1 MSVFRKYLN
10 LFCIS
15 LGASCIFK
23 LAMIKDV
30 YYDAMQ
36 SAFQATNVQMG
47 LLITFFAITQA
58 LAYLPGGWLVDLVP
72 VKYLMPVGLIGT
84 GLLGFWEATFPS
96 YQVLLVIQMGYG
108 LVITLMFWDAM
119 IKGTRMLAADHA
131 QGKIFGML
139 EGVRGACATAASFGG
154 VYFFS
159 RMGEGM
165 NGLRS
170 VMLYYATILCVVGV
184 LVFLF
189 MEKNEVEGKVNAR
202 QALGGLVQVA
212 KLPKVWLAGGIV
224 FFGYSFYSGLG
235 YMTPMLTNVF
245 GMSATLG
252 ATVGTVKQYM
262 LAIFAAPL
270 GGIIADRMG
279 SRVKFLRYIMMAGAV
294 VMAAFIIIPS
304 NQGTVAIGVA
314 LMLISSAVTYMMRGT
329 YYSTTAELGVTV
341 TMAGAAAGVLSLVG
355 NTPDFFTSVLYG
367 SMLDRFAGAAGYK
380 AIFGIMM
387 VFALCGCLCA
397 VLLSRALKK
406 ERAAERG

>member
-1 MSVFRKYLN
+1 
-10 LFCIS
+10 
-15 LGASCIFK
+15 
-23 LAMIKDV
+23 
-30 YYDAMQ
+30 
-36 SAFQATNVQMG
+36 
-47 LLITFFAITQA
+47 
-58 LAYLPGGWLVDLVP
+58 
-72 VKYLMPVGLIGT
+72 
-84 GLLGFWEATFPS
+84 
-96 YQVLLVIQMGYG
+96 
-108 LVITLMFWDAM
+108 
-119 IKGTRMLAADHA
+119 
-131 QGKIFGML
+131 
-139 EGVRGACATAASFGG
+139 
-154 VYFFS
+154 
-159 RMGEGM
+159 M

-270 GGIIADRMG
+270 GGIVADRMG